1 MSLIKKYFPQL
12 TYGQFNKLSQFEKH
26 MIEWNKKINLISRN
40 DIENF
45 ETNHILHSLSIN
57 KLISFKPKTKI
68 MDLGTGGGLPGIPLS
83 IIFPE
88 SIFHLVDR
96 KEKKIIAL
104 NSMVTEL
111 QLQNVT
117 VHRSDANN
125 ISDQFDF
132 ILNRAVGSAE
142 NIIRICRNKI
152 KEKSFNKMS
161 NGIICLK
168 GGELEREFKNVS
180 GHKII
185 HLNKFFMESF
195 FQTKKIIHI
204 PIPYTHKGN

>member
-1 MSLIKKYFPQL
+1 
-12 TYGQFNKLSQFEKH
+12 
-26 MIEWNKKINLISRN
+26 
-40 DIENF
+40 
-45 ETNHILHSLSIN
+45 
-57 KLISFKPKTKI
+57 
-68 MDLGTGGGLPGIPLS
+68 
-83 IIFPE
+83 
-88 SIFHLVDR
+88 
-96 KEKKIIAL
+96 
-104 NSMVTEL
+104 MVKEL
-111 QLQNVT
+111 QLQNVR

-204 PIPYTHKGN
+204 PIPYTHRGN

>member
-1 MSLIKKYFPQL
+1 MILDLGQQPVSNKYLKKIDEKIRYFDFKIIQNTETGLIKIEKPYPITALKPKFDWI
-12 TYGQFNKLSQFEKH
+12 TYNEPEKH
-26 MIEWNKKINLISRN
+26 
-40 DIENF
+40 
-45 ETNHILHSLSIN
+45 
-57 KLISFKPKTKI
+57 
-68 MDLGTGGGLPGIPLS
+68 
-83 IIFPE
+83 
-88 SIFHLVDR
+88 
-96 KEKKIIAL
+96 L
-104 NSMVTEL
+104 NSMVKEL
-111 QLQNVT
+111 QLQNVR
-117 VHRSDANN
+117 VYRSDANN

-204 PIPYTHKGN
+204 PIPYTHRGN

>member
-12 TYGQFNKLSQFEKH
+12 THGQFNKLYQFEKQ
-26 MIEWNKKINLISRN
+26 MKEWNKKINLISRN

-45 ETNHILHSLSIN
+45 ETNHILHSLSIS
-57 KLISFKPKTKI
+57 KLINFNPRTKI

-88 SIFHLVDR
+88 SIFHCVDR

-111 QLQNVT
+111 QLENVR

-125 ISDQFDF
+125 ISDQFDY
-132 ILNRAVGSAE
+132 ILNRAVGSVDD
-142 NIIRICRNKI
+142 IMKICKNKI
-152 KEKSFNKMS
+152 KEKSFNKIP

-180 GHKII
+180 GHKIT
-185 HLNKFFMESF
+185 HLNKFFTESF

-204 PIPYTHKGN
+204 PIPYTHRGN